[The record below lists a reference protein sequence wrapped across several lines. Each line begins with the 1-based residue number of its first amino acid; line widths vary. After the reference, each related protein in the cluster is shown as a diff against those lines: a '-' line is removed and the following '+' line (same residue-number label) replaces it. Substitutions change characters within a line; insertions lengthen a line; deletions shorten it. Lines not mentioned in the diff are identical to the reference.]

1 MVDALASRYTVP
13 MPILHLICGLPGS
26 GKTTLARQLEN
37 QGKGL
42 RLSPD
47 EWMSTLGF
55 QLYDEGGRA
64 RVEQLQWRLAQR
76 LLAAGNDVILE
87 NGFWSREERDSYR
100 AVAQSL
106 GCETR
111 LHYLDV
117 PVEELQRRIIA
128 RNRDAPADA
137 AVDPN
142 DLLAWSKMFEPP
154 TTDELAVGHGT
165 APR

>member
-76 LLAAGNDVILE
+76 LLAAG
-87 NGFWSREERDSYR
+87 
-100 AVAQSL
+100 
-106 GCETR
+106 
-111 LHYLDV
+111 
-117 PVEELQRRIIA
+117 
-128 RNRDAPADA
+128 
-137 AVDPN
+137 
-142 DLLAWSKMFEPP
+142 
-154 TTDELAVGHGT
+154 
-165 APR
+165 